1 VRHGAVAI
9 VLLKDPWG
17 YSRRGAEVTAKI
29 SRKEFGLT
37 YNPILEGG
45 GVMVGD
51 EVEISVEVELVKTA

>member
-1 VRHGAVAI
+1 MELLRLFSSKIRGVTHAAGPKVR
-9 VLLKDPWG
+9 
-17 YSRRGAEVTAKI
+17 RRSAAR
-29 SRKEFGLT
+29 SLALT